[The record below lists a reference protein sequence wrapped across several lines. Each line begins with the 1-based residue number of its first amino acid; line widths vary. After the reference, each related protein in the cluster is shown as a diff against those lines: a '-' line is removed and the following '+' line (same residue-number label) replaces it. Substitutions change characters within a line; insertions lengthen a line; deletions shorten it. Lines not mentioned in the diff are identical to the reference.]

1 MVSSLLTKAH
11 PEVWGRN
18 GAVGS
23 LLENQGGPSKLRG
36 FFPEPRVV
44 FKKNFLPPFF
54 FLCLGF
60 YLFYFTSFIFHIVE
74 IMLCVV
80 LL

>member
-23 LLENQGGPSKLRG
+23 LLENQGGLSKLRG

-44 FKKNFLPPFF
+44 FKKIFLPLFF
-54 FLCLGF
+54 SMLGF
-60 YLFYFTSFIFHIVE
+60 LFILFHFFYFSHS
-74 IMLCVV
+74 
-80 LL
+80 

>member
-44 FKKNFLPPFF
+44 FKKNFLPLFF
-54 FLCLGF
+54 FYAWVFIYFISLL
-60 YLFYFTSFIFHIVE
+60 LFFT
-74 IMLCVV
+74 
-80 LL
+80 